1 MTTREHL
8 KLDLM
13 VFAIN
18 HDFFG
23 YGSICSKQANG
34 RWVSIVDGEK
44 FVESG
49 KQLAADWDTL
59 EEDDKKNILE
69 YFAKEE
75 LKLDIDLWGGK

>member
-34 RWVSIVDGEK
+34 RWVSIVDGERI
-44 FVESG
+44 VESG

-75 LKLDIDLWGGK
+75 LKLDIDL